1 MDGVDDKKA
10 SLSSL
15 FYLFHGLFYEGVALI
30 KVRTSLVEQV
40 LLVLLKLSFIH
51 ETIG

>member
-1 MDGVDDKKA
+1 MDGVNDEKA
-10 SLSSL
+10 SSSLL
-15 FYLFHGLFYEGVALI
+15 FYLFHGLFYEGVAMI

-40 LLVLLKLSFIH
+40 LLVLLKLSLIH